1 MNYITM
7 KHKRNITLLIVSCLV
22 LSIYSIPILIAQ
34 TPTLAQK
41 VFEKYQSLLVREDI
55 QELIPVVLEEIKKPE
70 NQALLIP
77 ETINLV
83 ADKPDLLKTFIPNI
97 DDKFILLLKEDQLIQ
112 TFLRDPD
119 VQELLQNPDAIDE
132 LNQLIQESLLSL
144 AERINN
150 RYVDFF
156 NREDILQI
164 LPSVLGEIKKPKNQ
178 ELLLPATIKLIVE
191 DPDLLKEIV
200 VNIDEDFITLIKEDA
215 ELKSVL
221 SDPDVQLLLQNP
233 EAIDEL
239 AVILNI
245 ELIMDIIVRIS
256 PPSIESPPVGEQ
268 LIITVDIEDGF
279 NVSGYQGK
287 LQYDTTALRFVSLE
301 HGTYLTGNV
310 LPVATEVDNGQ
321 ISFAQISTDAI
332 TLEPSGTLATITFEV
347 IDAKASELIFFLED
361 TFLAALGGK
370 QLPTIIEN
378 GEILEPPP
386 PKTPWDV
393 NNDGKVNI
401 LDLTFVASHFGDDN
415 APSNADVNG
424 DGKVNILDLTLI
436 ASHFGEQV

>member
-1 MNYITM
+1 MNFIAM
-7 KHKRNITLLIVSCLV
+7 KHKRNIILLILSCLV
-22 LSIYSIPILIAQ
+22 LNLYSVPILIAQ

-55 QELIPVVLEEIKKPE
+55 QELIPIVLEEIKKPE

-83 ADKPDLLKTFIPNI
+83 VDNPDLLKSFIPNI
-97 DDKFILLLKEDQLIQ
+97 DDNFILLLKEDQLIQ

-119 VQELLQNPDAIDE
+119 VQELLQDPDAIDE

-144 AERINN
+144 AERTYN

-164 LPSVLGEIKKPKNQ
+164 LPGVLGEIKKPKNQ
-178 ELLLPATIKLIVE
+178 ELLLPATIKLIVD
-191 DPDLLKEIV
+191 DPDLLKKIV
-200 VNIDEDFITLIKEDA
+200 VDIDEEFIRLIKEDV
-215 ELKSVL
+215 ELRTVL

-233 EAIDEL
+233 DAIDEL

-256 PPSIESPPVGEQ
+256 PASIESPPVGEQ

-279 NVSGYQGK
+279 NVSGYQGI
-287 LQYDTTALRFVSLE
+287 LNYDNAALRFISLE
-301 HGTYLTGNV
+301 HGNYLTGNV

-321 ISFAQISTDAI
+321 ISFAQISTDTI
-332 TLEPSGTLATITFEV
+332 TIEPSGTLVTITFEV
-347 IDAKASELIFFLED
+347 IKTNASELILSEVII
-361 TFLAALGGK
+361 AALGGIP
-370 QLPTIIEN
+370 LSTIIKN
-378 GEILEPPP
+378 GEILEPP

-401 LDLTFVASHFGDDN
+401 LDLTFVASFFGDDN